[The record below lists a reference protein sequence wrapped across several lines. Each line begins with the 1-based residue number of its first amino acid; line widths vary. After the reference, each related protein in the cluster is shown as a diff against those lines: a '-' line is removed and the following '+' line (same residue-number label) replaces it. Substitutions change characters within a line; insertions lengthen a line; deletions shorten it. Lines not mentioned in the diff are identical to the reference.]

1 MLDAPLAETAMNLPK
16 LVTFLALLGFASPA
30 FGLEVPDYSAHYFS
44 QTTYGYCDATL
55 IAGLWGESINEAKG
69 TIGYKLSSGL
79 ESTLKDALKEARKK
93 ALASFDSSRQLRCS
107 YILLGYDYNDA
118 EKLAAYWGTDPWE
131 AKQRIER
138 KYLLDG
144 NKTFIDAAL
153 QEARSAGNTTTA
165 DPMQAYFSSSY
176 GYCDAAA
183 LASYWGQSVSDAKA
197 AIGLKLTSGMTSTL
211 STLIPAARA
220 HAKHVGNV
228 EHCTF

>member
-1 MLDAPLAETAMNLPK
+1 MNLPK

-30 FGLEVPDYSAHYFS
+30 LAQSAPDHSAHYFS

-55 IAGLWGESINEAKG
+55 IAGLWGESVTEAKS
-69 TIGYKLSSGL
+69 TIGYKLSNGL
-79 ESTLKDALKEARKK
+79 ESTLKDALAEARKK
-93 ALASFDSSRQLRCS
+93 ALVAFDNNRLRCS
-107 YILLGYDYNDA
+107 YHLLGYSYEDA

-144 NKTFIDAAL
+144 NKTHIDEAL
-153 QEARSAGNTTTA
+153 KQARGASATPT

-197 AIGLKLTSGMTSTL
+197 TIGQKIINGWTSTL
-211 STLIPAARA
+211 TTLIPEART
-220 HAKHVGNV
+220 HAKQAGNV
-228 EHCTF
+228 EHCTY